1 MSIFLGSNLKIT
13 VFGESHGPAVGV
25 AIDGLP
31 PGLPVQEDEI
41 ALAMARRA
49 PGQNLYSTPR
59 MEKDEVNILSG
70 VYQGKTTGTPLC
82 AMIANTNVRRQDY
95 GNGSLLRPGHA
106 DYTGMVRYQGFH
118 DPSGGGHFS
127 GRLTAPLV
135 FAGVLAAQWLNRRN
149 IVVGAH
155 AAMIG
160 HVADSSFD
168 PCNLDTAALAG
179 LKKKEIPVLD
189 DGAAEYMK
197 AAILEAGENE
207 DSVGGIIECAAYGL
221 PAGWGSP
228 MFAGVENVIASLLFA
243 IPAVKGVEFGAGFA
257 MAEMRGSEANDPFI
271 LQEDKIVTATNHN
284 GGVNGGI
291 TNGMPLILRAAVKPT
306 PSIGQSQKTVDMA
319 AHTEKMLS
327 ISGRHDPCI
336 VLRAVPVVEAA
347 VALALMDIGMEGA
360 KA

>member
-1 MSIFLGSNLKIT
+1 MSIFLGSKLKIT
-13 VFGESHGPAVGV
+13 IFGESHGPAVGV

-31 PGLPVQEDEI
+31 PGLPVEENEI
-41 ALAMARRA
+41 AAAMARRA

-59 MEKDEVNILSG
+59 AEKDEVNILSG
-70 VYQGKTTGTPLC
+70 VFQGKTTGTPLC

-95 GNGSLLRPGHA
+95 GAGSLLRPGHA
-106 DYTGMVRYQGFH
+106 DYTGLVRYAGFN

-135 FAGVLAAQWLNRRN
+135 FAGVLAGQWLAERD

-155 AAMIG
+155 AVMIG
-160 HVADSSFD
+160 HVADAAFD
-168 PCNLDTAALAG
+168 PCAVDAATLEG
-179 LKKKEIPVLD
+179 LKRKDFPVLD
-189 DGAAEYMK
+189 SSAAEYMK
-197 AAILEAGENE
+197 AAIMEAKDNE
-207 DSVGGIIECAAYGL
+207 DSLGGIIECAACGL

-257 MAEMRGSEANDPFI
+257 IAEMKGSEANDPFV
-271 LQEDKIVTATNHN
+271 LQEERVMTATNHN

-306 PSIGQSQKTVDMA
+306 PSIGQSQNTVDMVD
-319 AHTEKMLS
+319 HTEKIIS
-327 ISGRHDPCI
+327 INGRHDPCI

-347 VALALMDIGMEGA
+347 VALALMDIGLEGA